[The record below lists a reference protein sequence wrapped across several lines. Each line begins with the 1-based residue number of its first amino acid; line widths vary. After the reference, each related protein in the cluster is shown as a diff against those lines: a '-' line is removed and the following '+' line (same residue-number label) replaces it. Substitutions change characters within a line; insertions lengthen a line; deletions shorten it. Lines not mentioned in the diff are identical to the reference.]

1 MARPQLI
8 ADGLSP
14 ILRGHTKPTLAPDR
28 DGGGL
33 AHSRDPGI
41 VAAAVC
47 LGGISTSRRC
57 VVFLVIFASTM
68 TCLPLELSLDTDGA
82 IYLILVPSHVTFPND
97 GIRLQESK
105 QQYTIPR
112 ETVKCVIFVEI
123 SISVID
129 P

>member
-1 MARPQLI
+1 
-8 ADGLSP
+8 
-14 ILRGHTKPTLAPDR
+14 
-28 DGGGL
+28 
-33 AHSRDPGI
+33 
-41 VAAAVC
+41 
-47 LGGISTSRRC
+47 
-57 VVFLVIFASTM
+57 M
-68 TCLPLELSLDTDGA
+68 TCLPLELSLNTDGT